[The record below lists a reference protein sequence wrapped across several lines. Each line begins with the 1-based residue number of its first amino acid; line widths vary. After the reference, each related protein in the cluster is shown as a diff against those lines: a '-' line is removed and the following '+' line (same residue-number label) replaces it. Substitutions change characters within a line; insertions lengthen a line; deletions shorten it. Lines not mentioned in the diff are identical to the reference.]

1 MGFNYGVVHVLNY
14 LLVKIMFVFCI
25 LIAIVEIY
33 RVTLRIKASVTK
45 SGTTPNSI
53 SYLMS
58 SFLTEQAWGNKWL
71 SKVLSQDWLWLVL
84 KTTQMN
90 SKKFVGHS
98 CESRACVIRTEVRYF
113 GTSNW
118 IFPGLRVSWRL
129 VKGN

>member
-58 SFLTEQAWGNKWL
+58 SFLTEQA
-71 SKVLSQDWLWLVL
+71 
-84 KTTQMN
+84 
-90 SKKFVGHS
+90 
-98 CESRACVIRTEVRYF
+98 
-113 GTSNW
+113 
-118 IFPGLRVSWRL
+118 
-129 VKGN
+129 